1 MQQKINSDT
10 ESEDSQEN
18 ENSSLP
24 SFKPPLGFERGK
36 HTKVVSKFNVNEIEN
51 DKTEIWII
59 KVPSRIV
66 RADLSG
72 KSFKIPVEATEG
84 PTKVA
89 SLQKKLHETI
99 FTSYQKR
106 TVETI
111 ADYGVY
117 IENLRNLQSNNESK
131 QSKNSSQQ
139 VILDKMQEF
148 ELLIPSNSSNSTNSN
163 GELVLSGKKPTR
175 YFNIYRE
182 IEFPDLIINTKKSRN
197 SLIPQHPPESFI
209 PRFITTFPEFP
220 KERMEEVNLEKENF
234 RKKLINEWEF
244 NRWHKEIKK
253 HNKKMREAYY
263 DWQEKCKMMVRES
276 KEKFIEE
283 LINKNNRNNKRA
295 RKTLKDKSNR
305 KEKELNSDDNNHEDS
320 ESNENK
326 EDLDSEEF
334 LTTTDEET
342 DLVKKKKKKI
352 NHESSPFT
360 LKLQNGNEIDS
371 EEEKILAEVMEEE
384 EALANMAHEQ
394 IRIKEETIQNLE
406 EAEKKT
412 AETWTSSLV
421 AYPKFERPITWW
433 SKTREK
439 ILVEE
444 EKKLKPYM
452 IKRDWSMQER
462 LEYYKEYHSEA
473 PPYPVSDAKGQEIEI
488 NYDGIYDKITI
499 PKPHPKRIK
508 SPPKQGTLGY
518 ISPCVEYIDE

>member
-1 MQQKINSDT
+1 MQQKINSGT

-36 HTKVVSKFNVNEIEN
+36 HAKVASKFNVSEVENNE
-51 DKTEIWII
+51 TEIWII

-66 RADLSG
+66 KADLSG

-84 PTKVA
+84 STKVA
-89 SLQKKLHETI
+89 NLQKKLHETI

-106 TVETI
+106 TVETM

-117 IENLRNLQSNNESK
+117 IENLGNLQSNNESK
-131 QSKNSSQQ
+131 QSKNSSHQ

-148 ELLIPSNSSNSTNSN
+148 ELLIPNNSSNSSNSN
-163 GELVLSGKKPTR
+163 GELVLSSKKPTR

-182 IEFPDLIINTKKSRN
+182 IEFPDSIINIKKSRN

-220 KERMEEVNLEKENF
+220 KERTEEVNLEKENF

-263 DWQEKCKMMVRES
+263 DWQEKY
-276 KEKFIEE
+276 
-283 LINKNNRNNKRA
+283 
-295 RKTLKDKSNR
+295 
-305 KEKELNSDDNNHEDS
+305 DNNNEDS
-320 ESNENK
+320 ENNENK
-326 EDLDSEEF
+326 DDLDSEEF

-342 DLVKKKKKKI
+342 DLVKKKKTKI
-352 NHESSPFT
+352 NHESRSFT
-360 LKLQNGNEIDS
+360 LKLQNRNEIDS

-384 EALANMAHEQ
+384 EALAKIAHEQ
-394 IRIKEETIQNLE
+394 IRIKEEKIQNLE

-421 AYPKFERPITWW
+421 TYPKFERPITWW
-433 SKTREK
+433 SKMREK

-444 EKKLKPYM
+444 EKKLKPYI

-473 PPYPVSDAKGQEIEI
+473 PSYPISEAKGQEIEI
-488 NYDGIYDKITI
+488 NYDGIYDKITV